1 MIRKGIKNF
10 LHAAFFAASE
20 HANLH
25 THTSHAFSESTDS
38 RHDAFAIVN

>member
-25 THTSHAFSESTDS
+25 THTHTSHTFSRID
-38 RHDAFAIVN
+38 